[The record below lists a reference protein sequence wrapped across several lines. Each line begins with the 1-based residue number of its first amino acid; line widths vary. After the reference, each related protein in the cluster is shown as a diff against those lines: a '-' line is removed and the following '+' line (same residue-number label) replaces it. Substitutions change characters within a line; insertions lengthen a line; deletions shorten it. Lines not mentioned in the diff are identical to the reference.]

1 MLFNGCESSSLSGAT
16 KRKIKIHKLKKINIR
31 HSYGYIEGTTKLV
44 NSTSTVTEFYNYLKQ
59 QWEIKEGEVVPFKF
73 PVITSDEI
81 LKMKIFKIK

>member
-1 MLFNGCESSSLSGAT
+1 LL
-16 KRKIKIHKLKKINIR
+16 
-31 HSYGYIEGTTKLV
+31 
-44 NSTSTVTEFYNYLKQ
+44 NSTSTLTEFYNYLKQ